1 MPVDPVYGQLITF
14 SAEVDADQKF
24 EQWIW
29 VGVKK
34 GDTVMSVAAERGHPE
49 AAREI
54 ADRNDIRSVSSKF
67 SGRGK
72 TRLLVPGRLRA
83 ATTVSMMPGDQ
94 PPRITDG
101 YAKYSTL
108 DRPGRTGLTI
118 FDGFNPMMME
128 IPIRFENFQFREGL
142 QIERDIAKLERLA
155 GRGNFEGTAV
165 GSPPIIRVAVT
176 GGSGNVVP
184 LISHNYQWSRQNPN
198 APKWRVQAID
208 WDAEPLRNASGNR
221 TRQLATVTL
230 QQSISVTVHP
240 RAVAARHKSIV
251 KGGKFYHV
259 YNEGEKNE
267 KWVYIRPATEKR
279 RS

>member
-34 GDTVMSVAAERGHPE
+34 GDTVMSKASERGHPE

-54 ADRNDIRSVSSKF
+54 ADRNNIRSVLSKF

-72 TRLLVPGRLRA
+72 TRLLVPGKLRA
-83 ATTVSMMPGDQ
+83 ATTVSVMPGDQ

-101 YAKYSTL
+101 YAKLSTV
-108 DRPGRTGLTI
+108 DRPQRTGLTI
-118 FDGFNPMMME
+118 FDGFNPMVLE
-128 IPIRFENFQFREGL
+128 VPIRFENFQFGEGL

-155 GRGNFEGTAV
+155 GRGDFEGTAV
-165 GSPPIIRVAVT
+165 GPPPVVRVSVT
-176 GGSGNVVP
+176 GASGGVVP

-198 APKWRVQAID
+198 APKWRVQGVD
-208 WDAEPLRNASGNR
+208 WDAEPLRNDSGNR

-230 QQSISVTVHP
+230 QQQVNVTVHP
-240 RAVAARHKSIV
+240 RAVAARHKSVV
-251 KGGKFYHV
+251 KRGKFYHV
-259 YNEGEKNE
+259 YNEGKKNE
-267 KWVYIRPATEKR
+267 KWVYVRPASKKGR
-279 RS
+279 R